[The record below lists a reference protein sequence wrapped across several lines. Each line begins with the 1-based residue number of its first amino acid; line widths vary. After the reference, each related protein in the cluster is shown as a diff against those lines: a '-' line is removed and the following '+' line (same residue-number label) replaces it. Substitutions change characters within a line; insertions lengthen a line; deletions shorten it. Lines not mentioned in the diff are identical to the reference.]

1 MSYVLLNRAQGGRP
15 EPLKTYSTHKGAV
28 IGMRASNR
36 NAGWHRYSLCST
48 SWAEMEWCSN
58 SNKVYDYA
66 PYIIMHEKNYQIK
79 YPALAQVFV

>member
-1 MSYVLLNRAQGGRP
+1 MSYVLLHRTQGGKP
-15 EPLKTYSTHKGAV
+15 QPLKTYSTHKGAV

-58 SNKVYDYA
+58 GKAEYDYA
-66 PYIIMHEKNYQIK
+66 PYIIMHSQNYQIK
-79 YPALAQVFV
+79 YPAFEKVFV